1 MAKFITTNGIS
12 YHLEQLI
19 QQTEDKLI
27 LISPYLQFS
36 SKIKEEIQNLNLLKR
51 DIRIIYRENK
61 LSIDDNKWLQSQYG
75 IRSSLCENLHA
86 KCYINEKQGIITSM
100 NLYEYSQQNN
110 NEMGIFFTKEE
121 DSDIYENAYKEAN
134 RLLRVS
140 KEVQLSIREVKNDNR
155 RKYDSKESDVHHGY
169 CIRTGVEIPFD
180 MNKPMCREAYY
191 EWNIWGNPDYRENY
205 CHYSGEPSYGETSKA
220 EPVLRKNLDAA
231 IELQNK
237 LHPDIISICRK

>member
-100 NLYEYSQQNN
+100 NLYEY
-110 NEMGIFFTKEE
+110 G
-121 DSDIYENAYKEAN
+121 
-134 RLLRVS
+134 
-140 KEVQLSIREVKNDNR
+140 SI
-155 RKYDSKESDVHHGY
+155 
-169 CIRTGVEIPFD
+169 
-180 MNKPMCREAYY
+180 
-191 EWNIWGNPDYRENY
+191 
-205 CHYSGEPSYGETSKA
+205 
-220 EPVLRKNLDAA
+220 L
-231 IELQNK
+231 
-237 LHPDIISICRK
+237 

>member
-121 DSDIYENAYKEAN
+121 DPNIYEDAYKEAS
-134 RLLRVS
+134 RLLRIS
-140 KEVQLSIREVKNDNR
+140 KEVQLSIREVKNDNK
-155 RKYDSKESDVHHGY
+155 KYDSKESEVHHGY

-180 MNKPMCREAYY
+180 MNKPMCRDAYY
-191 EWNIWGNPDYRENY
+191 EWRVWENPDYEENY
-205 CHYSGEPSYGETSKA
+205 CHYSGERSNGRTSMA
-220 EPVLRKNLDAA
+220 NPVLKKYLSEAED
-231 IELQNK
+231 LQRK
-237 LHPDIISICRK
+237 LHW